1 MNPQPPINLNIPL
14 EQTIP
19 VVCESCQ
26 SDVFINA
33 LMLRKASRFVTGTSQ
48 DTIIQIPVFMCR
60 KCGHLNQEFISP
72 QLKNTENKEASL

>member
-14 EQTIP
+14 DKTTA

-26 SDVFINA
+26 GDVFTDA

-48 DTIIQIPVFMCR
+48 DTIIHIPVFICK
-60 KCGHLNQEFISP
+60 KCGHLNQEFIPP
-72 QLKNTENKEASL
+72 QLKNTENKEANL